1 MKFDK
6 KQLFNKRVLTILIV
20 SVVEV
25 GVMLLSW
32 AANFGPMR
40 MILSRIWYPV
50 FSGVIFTAANIFA
63 TVRGERMRLLRRLT
77 VGSCAVYLIPHLLI
91 SESIGGEEYLLFGL
105 IRRPSLPDFIQYI
118 GYAALIIST
127 AVTVLQLFLSL
138 AVGRENRFDK

>member
-32 AANFGPMR
+32 AANFGPVR
-40 MILSRIWYPV
+40 MILSRILYPV
-50 FSGVIFTAANIFA
+50 FSGVIFTAANLFA
-63 TVRGERMRLLRRLT
+63 TARGDRLPLLRRLT
-77 VGSCAVYLIPHLLI
+77 VLSCAVYLIPHLLI
-91 SESIGGEEYLLFGL
+91 SERIGGEEYLLFGL
-105 IRRPSLPDFIQYI
+105 IRQPSLPAFTQYI

-127 AVTVLQLFLSL
+127 AVTVLQLFLCL
-138 AVGRENRFDK
+138 AVGKKER